1 MVRHNNVVP
10 NQHFHKISWQNRV
23 KTWFEQPMRKK
34 RRRAARMKKAA
45 AIAPRPVS
53 GLLRPVVKPPTVR
66 YNYKLREG
74 RGFTLTELKEAGI
87 NRKEARSIGIAVDHR
102 RRNKSNESLQL
113 NSQRLKEY
121 KSRLIVFPRKR
132 GKTKAGDA
140 ESADLDKAQ
149 QLTGDIIPVPSAF
162 QKPKA
167 MAITDAMKARAA
179 PLSRLPPTPLPTLR
193 LAPPRPPPPARL
205 LTPLPALP
213 LDAGGGRLPQGADDP
228 RRHAP
233 LRHAPEEPPGEG
245 GQGELS
251 GWLAVVGRGWAA
263 GGAGFRR
270 SITESYFTGNYL
282 N

>member
-179 PLSRLPPTPLPTLR
+179 PLSLLPPTPPTLR
-193 LAPPRPPPPARL
+193 LAPPPPARL
-205 LTPLPALP
+205 LNPPPVPPLTQEEDVFHKVRMIRA
-213 LDAGGGRLPQGADDP
+213 DMRLFGTRQKN
-228 RRHAP
+228 R
-233 LRHAPEEPPGEG
+233 L
-245 GQGELS
+245 
-251 GWLAVVGRGWAA
+251 VKAA
-263 GGAGFRR
+263 K
-270 SITESYFTGNYL
+270 ES
-282 N
+282 

>member
-179 PLSRLPPTPLPTLR
+179 PLSLLPPTPSHP
-193 LAPPRPPPPARL
+193 PPRPAPSCPPPH
-205 LTPLPALP
+205 PAPRSP
-213 LDAGGGRLPQGADDP
+213 LDAGGGRLPQGADGP

>member
-179 PLSRLPPTPLPTLR
+179 PLARLPPTPPTLR

-270 SITESYFTGNYL
+270 SITESYFTGNSYL

>member
-179 PLSRLPPTPLPTLR
+179 PLSLLPPTPPTLR

-270 SITESYFTGNYL
+270 SITESYFTGRYSPA
-282 N
+282 

>member
-1 MVRHNNVVP
+1 
-10 NQHFHKISWQNRV
+10 
-23 KTWFEQPMRKK
+23 
-34 RRRAARMKKAA
+34 MKKAA

-167 MAITDAMKARAA
+167 MAITDAMKEEDVFHKVRMVRADM
-179 PLSRLPPTPLPTLR
+179 RLFGTRQKNR
-193 LAPPRPPPPARL
+193 L
-205 LTPLPALP
+205 
-213 LDAGGGRLPQGADDP
+213 
-228 RRHAP
+228 
-233 LRHAPEEPPGEG
+233 
-245 GQGELS
+245 
-251 GWLAVVGRGWAA
+251 VKAA
-263 GGAGFRR
+263 K
-270 SITESYFTGNYL
+270 ES
-282 N
+282 